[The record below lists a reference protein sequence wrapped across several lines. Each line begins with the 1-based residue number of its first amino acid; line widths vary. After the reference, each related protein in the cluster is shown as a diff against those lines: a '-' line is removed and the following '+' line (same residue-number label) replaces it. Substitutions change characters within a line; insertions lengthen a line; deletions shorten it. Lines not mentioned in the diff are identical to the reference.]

1 MITTQTKVESVGF
14 LLIAK
19 LNGVVLGYHPESKGW
34 VTWRVGV
41 YGGLDNGQYTD
52 SGSMAALAFT
62 DRAHCLMADLSR
74 EVSRRLPLSGVT
86 QLQHNEIAEAM
97 PGTITGAVTLYEVQ
111 A

>member
-1 MITTQTKVESVGF
+1 MKTTQTRVESVGF

-19 LNGVVLGYHPESKGW
+19 LNGVVLGYRPESRTW

-52 SGSMAALAFT
+52 SGSMASLAFA
-62 DRAHCLMADLSR
+62 DRANCLMVDLSR
-74 EVSRRLPLSGVT
+74 EVSRRLPLVRIT
-86 QLQHNEIAEAM
+86 RLQHNEMASAM
-97 PGTITGAVTLYEVQ
+97 PGIIDPMRTNEVT